1 MIRLV
6 TVDFKF
12 IDSVLEKHGCSK
24 TMTIAILQDIQ
35 KEYTFLP
42 KDALIYIA
50 DKLGTS
56 EASLYGVATFYK
68 DFSLNEKGKY
78 IIKCC
83 NGTACHVSKSD
94 EVQEALYE
102 ATGLKPEDHMSADGL
117 FTIERVACLGA
128 CGLAP
133 VCTVNDVVHPQ
144 MTPDKV
150 RRLIMELKE
159 AENS

>member
-1 MIRLV
+1 MV
-6 TVDFKF
+6 NVDFKF
-12 IDSVLEKHGCSK
+12 LDSVLEKHGCDK
-24 TMTIAILQDIQ
+24 TMTIAILQDVQ

-50 DKLGTS
+50 EKLGTS
-56 EASLYGVATFYK
+56 EASLYGVATFYEN
-68 DFSLNEKGKY
+68 FSLNEKGKY

-94 EVQEALYE
+94 MVQEALYE
-102 ATGLKPEDHMSADGL
+102 ATGMKPEDHMSADGL

-133 VCTVNDVVHPQ
+133 VCTVNGAVHAQ
-144 MTPDKV
+144 MNPDKV
-150 RRLIMELKE
+150 RRLIVELRE
-159 AENS
+159 AEGL

>member
-1 MIRLV
+1 MV
-6 TVDFKF
+6 NVDFKF
-12 IDSVLEKHGCSK
+12 LDSVLEKHGCDK
-24 TMTIAILQDIQ
+24 TMTIAILQDVQ

-42 KDALIYIA
+42 KEALIYIA

-56 EASLYGVATFYK
+56 EASLYGVATFYEN
-68 DFSLNEKGKY
+68 FSLNEKGKY

-94 EVQEALYE
+94 MVQEALYE
-102 ATGLKPEDHMSADGL
+102 ATGMKPEDHMSADGL

-133 VCTVNDVVHPQ
+133 VCTVNGAVHAQ
-144 MTPDKV
+144 MNPDKV
-150 RRLIMELKE
+150 RRLIVELRE
-159 AENS
+159 AEGL

>member
-1 MIRLV
+1 MV
-6 TVDFKF
+6 NVDYKF

-24 TMTIAILQDIQ
+24 TMTIAILQDVQ
-35 KEYTFLP
+35 KEYSFLP

-50 DKLGTS
+50 EKLGTS
-56 EASLYGVATFYK
+56 EASLYGVATFYEN
-68 DFSLNEKGKY
+68 FSLNEKGKY

-94 EVQEALYE
+94 DVQEALYE
-102 ATGLKPEDHMSADGL
+102 ATGMSPEDHMSKDGL

-133 VCTVNDVVHPQ
+133 VCTVNGAVHAQ
-144 MTPDKV
+144 MSPDKI
-150 RRLIMELKE
+150 RRLISELKE
-159 AENS
+159 AEGV

>member
-1 MIRLV
+1 MV
-6 TVDFKF
+6 NVDFKF
-12 IDSVLEKHGCSK
+12 LDSMLEKHGCDK
-24 TMTIAILQDIQ
+24 TMTIAILQDVQ

-42 KDALIYIA
+42 KEALIYIA

-56 EASLYGVATFYK
+56 EASLYGVATFYEN
-68 DFSLNEKGKY
+68 FSLNEKGKY

-94 EVQEALYE
+94 MVQEALYE
-102 ATGLKPEDHMSADGL
+102 ATGMKPEDHMSADGL

-133 VCTVNDVVHPQ
+133 VCTVNGAVHAQ
-144 MTPDKV
+144 MNPDKV
-150 RRLIMELKE
+150 RRLIVELRE
-159 AENS
+159 AEGL

>member
-1 MIRLV
+1 MV
-6 TVDFKF
+6 NVDFKF
-12 IDSVLEKHGCSK
+12 LDSVLEKHECSK

-42 KDALIYIA
+42 KEALIYVA
-50 DKLGTS
+50 EKLGTS
-56 EASLYGVATFYK
+56 EASLYGVATFYEN
-68 DFSLNEKGKY
+68 FSLNEKGKY

-94 EVQEALYE
+94 MVQEALYE
-102 ATGLKPEDHMSADGL
+102 ATGMKPEDHMSADGL

-133 VCTVNDVVHPQ
+133 VCTVNGAVHAQ
-144 MTPDKV
+144 MNPDKV
-150 RRLIMELKE
+150 RRLIVELRE
-159 AENS
+159 AEGL